1 MLVVLVGDLRVTQCD
16 FGVNLLGHPLIG
28 RLWHFVNTHE
38 NAPAQKT
45 AETSAFIEVL
55 TC

>member
-45 AETSAFIEVL
+45 AKTSAFIEVL